1 MANPPPPYSDITGI
15 SRAVMK
21 DNAQETVANYNGNA
35 RPGELVVN
43 LSNNDLYIGNIN
55 GGLTQLSFGAGTY
68 GNSNVSTYLGS
79 GQVGNIIPLSN
90 AVYSLG
96 NVTNQWAELY
106 VSNNSIVIGGVTLA
120 VSGNTLSVNGT
131 DLVTNTSL
139 GVDAGGIM
147 QGYSAIAIGTLAGN
161 LNQGLKAI
169 AIGDNCG
176 RYNQSGNA
184 IAIGAVSGRDYQGT
198 EAVAFGRDTGLSYQG
213 TRSISVGTQAGS
225 FYQSP
230 YAIALGYQAGRY
242 NQGAN
247 SVSIGSY
254 AGFGDES
261 ANITG
266 QGNNSIVINAT
277 GANLTNNTANT
288 FTVKPVRAVTS
299 VTFAAPTSGSIPAGF
314 SPMYYN
320 PTTGEIIVIT
330 T

>member
-15 SRAVMK
+15 SRTVMK

-43 LSNNDLYIGNIN
+43 LSNNDLYIGNVN

-106 VSNNSIVIGGVTLA
+106 VSNNSIVIGGVTLSVGA
-120 VSGNTLSVNGT
+120 NNTLSVNGD

-147 QGYSAIAIGTLAGN
+147 QGYSAIAIGTGAGN
-161 LNQGLKAI
+161 VNQGLKAI

-176 RYNQSGNA
+176 GEYQSANS
-184 IAIGAVSGRDYQGT
+184 IAIGSLSGRFSQA
-198 EAVAFGRDTGLSYQG
+198 EESVSLGRDTGFQSQG

-254 AGFGDES
+254 AGFGDQS
-261 ANITG
+261 ANATG
-266 QGNNSIVINAT
+266 QANNSIVINAT

-288 FTVKPVRAVTS
+288 FTVKPVRAV
-299 VTFAAPTSGSIPAGF
+299 SGGVAPAGF

-320 PTTGEIIVIT
+320 PTTGEIIVVT
-330 T
+330 P

>member
-1 MANPPPPYSDITGI
+1 MATPPPYDNITGI

-21 DNAQETVANYNGNA
+21 DNAQETLAGYNGNA

-43 LSNNDLYIGNIN
+43 LSNNDLYIGNVN

-68 GNSNVSTYLGS
+68 GNSNVSTYLGA

-106 VSNNSIVIGGVTLA
+106 VSNNSIVIGGVTLSVGA
-120 VSGNTLSVNGT
+120 NNTLSVNG
-131 DLVTNTSL
+131 DELVTNTAL

-147 QGYSAIAIGTLAGN
+147 QGYSAIAIGTQAGN
-161 LNQGLKAI
+161 SNQGLKGI

-176 RYNQSGNA
+176 RYSQSANA
-184 IAIGAVSGRDYQGT
+184 IAIGSVSGRDYQGT

-213 TRSISVGTQAGS
+213 NRAMAMGTQAGS
-225 FYQSP
+225 FYQGQ
-230 YAIALGYQAGRY
+230 YAIAFGYQAGRY
-242 NQGAN
+242 SQGSN
-247 SVSIGSY
+247 SVAIGAF
-254 AGFGDES
+254 AGVGEYNVS
-261 ANITG
+261 G
-266 QGNNSIVINAT
+266 QANNSIIINGT
-277 GANLTNNTANT
+277 GTSLENTTANT

-299 VTFAAPTSGSIPAGF
+299 VTFAAPTSGSVPAGF

-320 PTTGEIIVIT
+320 PTTGELIVIT
-330 T
+330 P